1 MMNTLEAQIKI
12 VNDKLQQL
20 LKRNSYLQ
28 KENERL
34 TKELNDLKEKEKEYK
49 TAVFSLN
56 QKVNILQAATGNMTE
71 AEQKEFEKRIDQY
84 IREIDKCIGMLSE

>member
-1 MMNTLEAQIKI
+1 MTTLEAQIKI

-28 KENERL
+28 KENEQL
-34 TKELNDLKEKEKEYK
+34 TKELNDSKEKEKEYK

-71 AEQKEFEKRIDQY
+71 TEQKEFEKRIDQY
-84 IREIDKCIGMLSE
+84 KREIDKCIGMLSE